1 MIRNV
6 KALTASSY
14 LSMFFLGLTVTV
26 IGAAAKNIGLSPT
39 QIGLMLSVQNVG
51 FIISVSLSGALAD
64 VREKPRL
71 LLAGSLVMV
80 AGLLTFYLSH
90 PFWLFLVAMLLIGAG
105 GGVYEGVTDAML
117 MDLHQE
123 RESLHISINH
133 FFVTFGC
140 LAITAYMIFLQSN
153 WRYAIIQAAIVVLL
167 LALFFGLARLESR
180 GTRGE
185 SYGQRIKVLTNERAV
200 VVLFICAVLVV
211 GAEIASIGILTSY
224 LMDVIGFTQVT
235 SKVGLI
241 IFLSGILTGRLLVG
255 ILVKNQQIPQ
265 YVLGLMGL
273 AVLSFTALF
282 VADLKDFIYAPIY
295 VAGFSLSAL
304 LPLLLTMAGLMYRQM
319 AGTVL
324 GLIKIALPLGGILTP
339 FLISAISRYA
349 SFQAALLVFPLSF
362 LIAFILFLTIRK
374 RLTL

>member
-1 MIRNV
+1 
-6 KALTASSY
+6 
-14 LSMFFLGLTVTV
+14 MFFLGLTVTV

-39 QIGLMLSVQNVG
+39 QIGLMLAVQNVG

-71 LLAGSLVMV
+71 LLVGSLVMV

-90 PFWLFLVAMLLIGAG
+90 PFWLFLVAMMLIGAG

-140 LAITAYMIFLQSN
+140 LAITAYLIFLQNN
-153 WRYAIIQAAIVVLL
+153 WRHAIIQAAIVVLL

-185 SYGQRIKVLTNERAV
+185 SYRQRIKVLTNERAV

-211 GAEIASIGILTSY
+211 GAEIGAIGILTSY
-224 LMDVIGFTQVT
+224 LMDLRGFTQVT

-241 IFLSGILTGRLLVG
+241 TFLSGVLTGRLLVG

-282 VADLKDFIYAPIY
+282 VADLKDFIYAAIY
-295 VAGFSLSAL
+295 VAGFSVSAL
-304 LPLLLTMAGLMYRQM
+304 LPLLLSAAGLMYRQM

-324 GLIKIALPLGGILTP
+324 GLIKIALPVGGILIP
-339 FLISAISRYA
+339 FFISAISRYA

-362 LIAFILFLTIRK
+362 LIAFILFFTIRK